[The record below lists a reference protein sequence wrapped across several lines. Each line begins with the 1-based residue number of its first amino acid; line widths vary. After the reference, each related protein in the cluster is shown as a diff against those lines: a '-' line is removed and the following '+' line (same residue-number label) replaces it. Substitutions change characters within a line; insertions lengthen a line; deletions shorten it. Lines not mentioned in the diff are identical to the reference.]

1 MHDSMKAQF
10 LSRRA
15 AHTSWEDE
23 GEFSRNQHRPYT
35 VALAV
40 QSGEVVRFSLGTKTK
55 DTPDGESPQPV
66 RFRGRPR

>member
-1 MHDSMKAQF
+1 MKAQF
-10 LSRRA
+10 LNRRA

-23 GEFSRNQHRPYT
+23 GESSRNQRRPYT

-40 QSGEVVRFSLGTKTK
+40 QSGEIVRFSLGIKAK
-55 DTPDGESPQPV
+55 DTPDGETSQSF